1 MLFPAA
7 GLLYQAVATRWHT
20 YQAYCTSVA
29 FFTVKLSAWF
39 QAALGSLTGQ
49 ERGAYESRGLQ
60 DEDGLHERPALLF
73 HTQRNQHRRPT
84 RHHRHATQFQRAHLT
99 LHLQTHHHKRPLHI
113 TLAASELNCSL
124 KITDET
130 RMNIS
135 IWCITPVKVHYSDS
149 KWVSGQF
156 WQVLKII
163 LNENN

>member
-7 GLLYQAVATRWHT
+7 GLLFQAVATRWRT

-29 FFTVKLSAWF
+29 FLHSQTLSVI

-84 RHHRHATQFQRAHLT
+84 RHHRHTTQLQRAQLM

-130 RMNIS
+130 RMNIV
-135 IWCITPVKVHYSDS
+135 I
-149 KWVSGQF
+149 
-156 WQVLKII
+156 
-163 LNENN
+163 